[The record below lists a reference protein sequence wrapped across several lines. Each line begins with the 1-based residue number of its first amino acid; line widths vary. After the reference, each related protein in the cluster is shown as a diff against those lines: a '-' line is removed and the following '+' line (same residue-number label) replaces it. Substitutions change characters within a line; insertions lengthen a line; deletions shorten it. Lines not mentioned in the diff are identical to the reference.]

1 MEFLHTWSALV
12 GGLCRA
18 GFAIEDLVEPSR
30 ADEKAAVGEIG
41 HRARY
46 VPPYVRIKAR
56 RLARESHES
65 QPSSALWLP

>member
-1 MEFLHTWSALV
+1 M

-30 ADEKAAVGEIG
+30 ADDQAAVGEIG

-56 RLARESHES
+56 RLACESHEP
-65 QPSSALWLP
+65 QPPSLWLP